1 MTYNN
6 MIVLYVYYTYHTPYS
21 MRKTDAHSHTDSLT
35 HIHLFYKIPC
45 RAMPCG
51 IVCACMRVHLF
62 AWSKVYT
69 MLYIRIVVYVNVCL
83 HIHFIEQHNTLVAFQ
98 SPKCNRMA
106 NIEVDQEYKFQL
118 SELQSECVESRECMF
133 ELCVVL

>member
-1 MTYNN
+1 
-6 MIVLYVYYTYHTPYS
+6 
-21 MRKTDAHSHTDSLT
+21 
-35 HIHLFYKIPC
+35 
-45 RAMPCG
+45 MPCG